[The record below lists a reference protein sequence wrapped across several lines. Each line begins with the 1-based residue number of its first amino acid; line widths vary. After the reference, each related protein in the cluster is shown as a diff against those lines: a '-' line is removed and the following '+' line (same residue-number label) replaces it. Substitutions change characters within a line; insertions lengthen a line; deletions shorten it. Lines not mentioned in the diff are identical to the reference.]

1 MSTDTPATA
10 TATNAANAAKP
21 AAKNPARHLRLLG
34 FVVAIAGAVL
44 ALSGA
49 VTYATVSQT
58 LSDERITV
66 SEDAA
71 HFAGDDVNGP
81 FTAYSQAQ
89 TIEKHAMEASG
100 GKTYAELGRED
111 PVRVTVMN
119 GSFLRAS
126 LFTSV
131 VSFGVAAMAFG
142 IGILFVIVGWALVL
156 IEKGLRQPE
165 AVATA

>member
-1 MSTDTPATA
+1 MSTDTPATP
-10 TATNAANAAKP
+10 TATLP
-21 AAKNPARHLRLLG
+21 ATKNPARHLRLLG

-58 LSDERITV
+58 LGDERITV
-66 SEDAA
+66 SDDAA

-81 FTAYSQAQ
+81 FTAYSEAQ
-89 TIEKHAMEASG
+89 TIEKHAMKASG

-142 IGILFVIVGWALVL
+142 LGILFAIIGWALIL
-156 IEKGLRQPE
+156 IEKSLRLQRPVP
-165 AVATA
+165 AA